1 MDILLS
7 RIRIIAATC
16 ADGGA
21 DPATGLPR
29 VCATDSAV
37 KAGLQLLFG
46 VIAIVAV
53 IYIIIAGIKLMVD
66 QGDPQSV
73 AKSRQ
78 SILFAL
84 FGLVIVLTAEVI
96 VTFVLGRL

>member
-1 MDILLS
+1 MDKFISNLYVFG
-7 RIRIIAATC
+7 ATC
-16 ADGGA
+16 VDGGR
-21 DPATGLPR
+21 DDLTGLPR

-37 KAGLQLLFG
+37 RSGLQLLFG
-46 VIAIVAV
+46 VVAIVTV
-53 IYIIIAGIKLMVD
+53 IYIMIAGIKLMVD

-78 SILFAL
+78 SIIYAAL
-84 FGLVIVLTAEVI
+84 GLVIVLTAEII